1 MEVYSYRCAGS
12 GPVTFAVCIVSKLQ
26 RNELALKAPF
36 SKSFPLSTNSQKTI
50 IQRPSP
56 SFSPTFRNPKL
67 DYPLLI
73 FLTSRI
79 PSSKSMGDGQT
90 VNGQARTI
98 IAVSAVLSALA
109 ILVVALRFYTKTY
122 KGIRIFKDDWL
133 ILVAL
138 VRSSYR
144 GYLLWL
150 SVILHQI
157 GLQNIRS

>member
-1 MEVYSYRCAGS
+1 
-12 GPVTFAVCIVSKLQ
+12 
-26 RNELALKAPF
+26 
-36 SKSFPLSTNSQKTI
+36 
-50 IQRPSP
+50 
-56 SFSPTFRNPKL
+56 
-67 DYPLLI
+67 
-73 FLTSRI
+73 
-79 PSSKSMGDGQT
+79 MGDGQT